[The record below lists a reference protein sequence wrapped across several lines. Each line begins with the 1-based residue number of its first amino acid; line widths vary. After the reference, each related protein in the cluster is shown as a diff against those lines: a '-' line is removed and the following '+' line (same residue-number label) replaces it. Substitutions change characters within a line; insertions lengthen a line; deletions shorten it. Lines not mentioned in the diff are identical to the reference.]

1 MRSNTILRDHWSI
14 WSAAVCLA
22 VLSAAAANA
31 QGIVQGSVT
40 AGDTNRPL
48 ANAIIELRPMP
59 SATGRLLKGST
70 DTDGQFRFVDVP
82 PGRYVLSARH
92 AGYSPLTYTPVGA
105 QTVFPVKPGESPA
118 IRMRMTRQG
127 SVEGQILG
135 ANGRPLRRARVILSH
150 YRPLAG
156 QSVLTPEREVWADP
170 RGRFHIPGVPAGSYL
185 LSATSRAVPPGP
197 DPGSVYVH
205 TFYSGT
211 TRPRMAS
218 RIQVADA
225 RSVTGL
231 MLQLGL
237 QPGFPVAGRITDP
250 AGSPLA
256 GARVLVRRMT
266 DDGDISLLGGDA
278 GEATT
283 DDTGAFRI
291 GRLAAGSYRLLAL
304 GSAGQRKLTASRT
317 VAVGSSDTAH
327 LAVVASNGAT
337 VKGRVIFEGNIRP
350 ISPRVVR
357 LAVQSEWE
365 PGAQGLIRAA
375 VADDSTFTIE
385 DIPAGP
391 ARFFASLSS
400 QSYYVKAIQVRG
412 EDVADQVVDFA
423 HGDLLQQVHVVIA
436 FDAAEFSGAVA
447 HDGGGPSRPA
457 ATVVLFPSQPAAW
470 QTSPRLIK
478 VAAATAQGKFVI
490 RGIMPGDYGIV
501 AVHNLSP
508 AAGID
513 PALLAALQ
521 PSASPVRLRSRGAGS
536 KVLHAIQAPGQQ

>member
-1 MRSNTILRDHWSI
+1 MMESDSMLREHLPG
-14 WSAAVCLA
+14 WSAAVVLA
-22 VLSAAAANA
+22 VLAATVASA
-31 QGIVQGSVT
+31 QGVVQGSVT
-40 AGDTNRPL
+40 AGDTSRPL
-48 ANAIIELRPMP
+48 ANAIMELRAMP
-59 SATGRLLKGST
+59 SATGRLFRAST
-70 DTDGQFRFVDVP
+70 DPDGQFRFVDVP

-135 ANGRPLRRARVILSH
+135 PNGRPLRRARVILSH

-156 QSVLTPEREVWADP
+156 QSVLTPEREVWADS
-170 RGRFHIPGVPAGSYL
+170 RGRFHIPGAPAGRYL
-185 LSATSRAVPPGP
+185 LSAMSRAVPPGP
-197 DPGSVYVH
+197 DPGSAYVH
-205 TFYSGT
+205 TFYPGT
-211 TRPRMAS
+211 TSPRAAS
-218 RIQVADA
+218 YLQVADA
-225 RSVTGL
+225 QSVTGL

-237 QPGFPVAGRITDP
+237 EPGFPVAGRITDP
-250 AGSPLA
+250 TGSPLA

-266 DDGDISLLGGDA
+266 DNGDISLLGGDA

-291 GRLAAGSYRLLAL
+291 GRLAAGSYRLFAL
-304 GSAGQRKLTASRT
+304 GTAGQRKLTASRT

-327 LAVVASNGAT
+327 LAIVASNGAT

-357 LAVQSEWE
+357 LALQSQWE

-391 ARFFASLSS
+391 ARFLASLSS

-412 EDVADQVVDFA
+412 KDVADHAVDFA
-423 HGDLLQQVHVVIA
+423 DGDLIREVHVVVA
-436 FDAAEFSGAVA
+436 LDAAEFSGAVVS
-447 HDGGGPSRPA
+447 HSGTGTP
-457 ATVVLFPSQPAAW
+457 ATVVLFPSQPDAW
-470 QTSPRLIK
+470 QSSPRLIK

-490 RGIMPGDYGIV
+490 RGIMPGDYGVV

-521 PSASPVRLRSRGAGS
+521 PFASPVRLRSRGVGS
-536 KVLHAIQAPGQQ
+536 GLLHAIQAPGQQ